1 MARTRPEDA
10 ANGET
15 QQQEAKDRPVKVVR
29 IRNIRGNIWA
39 NKTRDGVTLYNVT
52 LDRLWKEDDQVEDG
66 KVVKEGE
73 WHQSASFG
81 RDDLLLLAKVADHCH
96 SWIFQK
102 LQDGDRS
109 F

>member
-1 MARTRPEDA
+1 MARTRSLDPD
-10 ANGET
+10 NGET
-15 QQQEAKDRPVKVVR
+15 QQREPKDRPVKVIR

-39 NKTRDGVTLYNVT
+39 NQTRDGLTIYNVT
-52 LDRLWKEDDQVEDG
+52 VDRIWKQDDQIEDG

-73 WHQSASFG
+73 WQQSASFG
-81 RDDLLLLAKVADHCH
+81 RDDLLVLAKVADQCH
-96 SWIFQK
+96 TWIFQK